1 MKNPVRADLLV
12 LTVILVTGLGGC
24 GGTRKPI
31 IPAPQSAGLFTE
43 KRDASQPAAGMV
55 DLIVRASVK
64 IPTPEH
70 YLLESRPRPPI
81 EGFPF
86 ELNVDG
92 QEIVW
97 EMRGTPEDTPVYGPQ
112 GRLPE
117 GGEGIR
123 YLLEKT
129 IRLPAGPHH
138 VVFGVPYDDYYTEV
152 KVSLE
157 ADEPHAL
164 EFRPVYAMGRRGYR
178 TFFHGIS
185 RTAVFL
191 DGQDKVGK
199 NGLLGR
205 VRIAA

>member
-1 MKNPVRADLLV
+1 MKNPVRAAFLIP
-12 LTVILVTGLGGC
+12 TVILVIGLGAC
-24 GGTRKPI
+24 GGTRKPVI
-31 IPAPQSAGLFTE
+31 HAPQTTGIFTE
-43 KRDASQPAAGMV
+43 VKDASRPAAGV
-55 DLIVRASVK
+55 ADLTVKASVK

-92 QEIVW
+92 QETVW
-97 EMRGTPEDTPVYGPQ
+97 EVKGVREDTPVYGPQ

-123 YLLEKT
+123 YLLERA
-129 IRLPAGPHH
+129 IRLPAGAHH

-157 ADEPHAL
+157 EGEPHAL

-191 DGQDKVGK
+191 DG
-199 NGLLGR
+199 
-205 VRIAA
+205 VRIK